1 MKIKFLGHAAFLITS
16 DSGVRIITDPYKPGC
31 FDGGIA
37 YEAINEE
44 TDIVTI
50 SHDHDDHNETNIK
63 GDPVFIRNAK
73 QQEVKG
79 IKIQGIGVFH
89 DTNKG
94 KDRGQNVMF
103 RMVVDGV
110 TVVHSGDLGHELS
123 HEAVAQLGNVDVL
136 LVPVGGHFTIGPAGA
151 DKLVDALKPKVV
163 IPMHFKTGKCGFPI
177 APIEEYI
184 KSKKV
189 EHVTGEYRVTK
200 DALPEH
206 TTIVVLEPA
215 K

>member
-16 DSGVRIITDPYKPGC
+16 DTGVRIITDPYKPGC

-44 TDIVTI
+44 ADIVTI
-50 SHDHDDHNETNIK
+50 SHDHDDHNDTNIK
-63 GDPVFIRNAK
+63 GDPVFVRCAEARAIRD
-73 QQEVKG
+73 VTIRG
-79 IKIQGIGVFH
+79 LDCYH
-89 DTNKG
+89 DTNAG
-94 KDRGQNVMF
+94 KDRGRNVIF
-103 RMVVDGV
+103 KLSVDGMD
-110 TVVHSGDLGHELS
+110 VVHCGDLGHELS
-123 HEAVAQLGNVDVL
+123 EEEINVLGNVDVL
-136 LVPVGGHFTIGPAGA
+136 LVPVGGHFTIDTAGA

-184 KSKKV
+184 ESKKV
-189 EHVTGEYRVTK
+189 ERITGEYNVTK
-200 DALPEH
+200 DTLPAH
-206 TTIVVLEPA
+206 TKIVVLEPT